1 MKFHNYFHAN
11 AHTQERK
18 KYLSLA
24 EHKDVEAPLAKEED
38 DIPSVFGNTLQTL
51 RNRTKRKSTTTE
63 KHDSAMATPVMVEKN
78 ENKVTKNILETNQ
91 DDKIF
96 QLTSTKA
103 ESNET
108 IKSESSLEVKRCD
121 F

>member
-1 MKFHNYFHAN
+1 MKFHNCLHIN
-11 AHTQERK
+11 AHYTREK

-24 EHKDVEAPLAKEED
+24 EDKDVEAPLAKEED

-51 RNRTKRKSTTTE
+51 RKRTKRKSSTIE
-63 KHDSAMATPVMVEKN
+63 KHESAMATPVMGEKN
-78 ENKVTKNILETNQ
+78 ENKITKNILETHQ

-96 QLTSTKA
+96 QLNSTKTD
-103 ESNET
+103 SNET
-108 IKSESSLEVKRCD
+108 IESESLEVKRCD